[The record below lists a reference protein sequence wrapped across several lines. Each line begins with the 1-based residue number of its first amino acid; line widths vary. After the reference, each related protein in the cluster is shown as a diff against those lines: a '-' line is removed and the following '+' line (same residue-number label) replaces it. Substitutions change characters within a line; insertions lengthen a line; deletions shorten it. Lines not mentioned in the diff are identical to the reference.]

1 SGRNHESYDHRIALD
16 SWYVRNWNLWLDI
29 IILLKTI
36 RIVIKQEGA
45 Y

>member
-1 SGRNHESYDHRIALD
+1 
-16 SWYVRNWNLWLDI
+16 VRNWNLWLDI